1 MSLQED
7 AERGARAQRLLSDPM
22 ISDAFATVERAI
34 HDRWAESPLRDFE
47 GQHELRLMLNLL
59 RDVKAVFEVAVS
71 DGKAAVEE
79 LNRKNRKT
87 ISPRQWKGIA

>member
-22 ISDAFATVERAI
+22 IGEAFNTVERAI
-34 HDRWAESPLRDFE
+34 HDRWAESPLRDLE

-71 DGKAAVEE
+71 DGKAAIEE
-79 LNRKNRKT
+79 LNRLNRKT